1 MFLKKNKMNSTTQTN
16 NITWT
21 INDIISFHYLP
32 YTVLNIIGML
42 GGTFGNLLI
51 LSAILLT
58 KQLQNTANIL
68 IFNLSFAHFFVAGFV
83 DSAALIGKIF
93 FN

>member
-1 MFLKKNKMNSTTQTN
+1 MNLTNLSKNST
-16 NITWT
+16 WK

-32 YTVLNIIGML
+32 YTILNTVGILGGIIG
-42 GGTFGNLLI
+42 NSLI

-68 IFNLSFAHFFVAGFV
+68 IFNLSFAHLFVAGFV
-83 DSAALIGKIF
+83 DSAALIGIIS

>member
-1 MFLKKNKMNSTTQTN
+1 MNSTNQKN

-21 INDIISFHYLP
+21 INDLISFHYLP
-32 YTVLNIIGML
+32 YTVLNIIGIF
-42 GGTFGNLLI
+42 GGIFGNLLI

-83 DSAALIGKIF
+83 DSAALTGI
-93 FN
+93 

>member
-1 MFLKKNKMNSTTQTN
+1 MNLTN
-16 NITWT
+16 NNNNNNIKWT
-21 INDIISFHYLP
+21 LNDIISFHHLP
-32 YTVLNIIGML
+32 YIVLTLIGIL
-42 GGTFGNLLI
+42 VGIFGNILI
-51 LSAILLT
+51 LSSILLT

-68 IFNLSFAHFFVAGFV
+68 IFNLSFAHLFVAGFV

>member
-1 MFLKKNKMNSTTQTN
+1 MNSKNLIN
-16 NITWT
+16 NNSTWT
-21 INDIISFHYLP
+21 INDLISFHYLP
-32 YTVLNIIGML
+32 YTILNTMGILVGM
-42 GGTFGNLLI
+42 FGNSLI

-83 DSAALIGKIF
+83 DSAALIGKIYKIDDQK
-93 FN
+93 